1 MNKNTK
7 IILAILSVVGVGA
20 AAYFGYQWYLLKSYS
35 ETNGTEEEV
44 GTSIKETAN
53 KLNVSADDDYEPDDA
68 LKNVAGGGVTEE
80 SQIAVINNEIFF
92 LNADDGTYIS
102 DSGNVYDPETQSLT
116 TTGDNAT
123 STHIEASQVTLT
135 TN

>member
-20 AAYFGYQWYLLKSYS
+20 AAYFGYQWYLLKMYS
-35 ETNGTEEEV
+35 ETNGTVEQV
-44 GTSIKETAN
+44 NNSIQETAK

-68 LKNVAGGGVTEE
+68 LKNVAGGVTEQ
-80 SQIAVINNEIFF
+80 SQIAMINGEIFF
-92 LNADDGTYIS
+92 LNTDDGTYIS
-102 DSGNVYDPETQSLT
+102 DNGDIYDPETESLT
-116 TTGDNAT
+116 TTGDNAN
-123 STHIEASQVTLT
+123 STHIDASQVTLT